1 MGVIFITKTLL
12 QELSP
17 KEIFKDKLIIIVVGT
32 FKGMGGAERQAMLLA
47 EHLKN
52 SGHNVKLLSFSGGD
66 TEQVLKQKNIDYV
79 VHPFDGYQPFTKNI
93 VSLIKLTFFLRKLKP
108 FALIPFIT
116 LNSKYIGLIWK
127 LTGAKFACWNQ
138 RDEGREVYG
147 SRLEK
152 ISANNVPVIISNSLP
167 GKDAIIKKVGISKN
181 KIKIINNGIVIPEQ
195 VEPSIDWKK
204 ELNLPEQ
211 SLIVSMLASIY
222 KYKDHKTLLKAW
234 AIVQQSLKN
243 ETLRPVLIL
252 AGTFKGMENEL
263 KVVCYDLRI
272 ADSVYFIGATPNT
285 NTLIEQSSLVVHSSN
300 KEGCPNAVLEAMAL
314 GKPVV
319 ATSIPGHM
327 QALGQNYAEFC
338 FNQEN
343 DFEDLASKII
353 YILKNE
359 KFGKE
364 MGAFNRERIKT
375 EFSISKMI
383 DAYTNLIS
391 EFSTD

>member
-1 MGVIFITKTLL
+1 MYIDY
-12 QELSP
+12 
-17 KEIFKDKLIIIVVGT
+17 DKLIIIVIGT
-32 FKGMGGAERQAMLLA
+32 LNGMGGAERQAILLC
-47 EHLKN
+47 EHLNN
-52 SGHNVKLLSFSGGD
+52 SGYNVKLLALSGGD
-66 TEQVLKQKNIDYV
+66 TEQVLKKKNIDYV
-79 VHPFDGYQPFTKNI
+79 VYPFDGYQSFTKNI

-108 FALIPFIT
+108 FAFIPFIT

-152 ISANNVPVIISNSLP
+152 ISANNVPVIITNSLP

-327 QALGQNYAEFC
+327 QALGDTYGIHCLSSPNDAKDLSDKMVKVLEDETLS
-338 FNQEN
+338 QELGAYN
-343 DFEDLASKII
+343 LQRII
-353 YILKNE
+353 DH
-359 KFGKE
+359 
-364 MGAFNRERIKT
+364 
-375 EFSISKMI
+375 FSINQMVNSYLELIMR
-383 DAYTNLIS
+383 YTSNK
-391 EFSTD
+391 